1 MTIQAAVNAAAPGSV
16 VTIPAGTYNEGVI
29 IGKPLTLRAAGLVN
43 IRAPEGMAGIR
54 IGANDVTVEGPF
66 DIVAPRDDGIEGNDV
81 MRATVRGV
89 TCHDCGES
97 GIQFNW
103 SEWITIERCIVY
115 KNARLSWYSGI
126 SVYQCRNLSGDKT
139 TPGPRTI
146 IRGNI
151 CHDNWTF
158 AGAATDGNGI
168 IVDDNNS
175 TQDSA
180 FPAWRFPTLVEN
192 NLCYRNGGKGIAV
205 AWSDFTTVRRNTCV
219 GNNGD
224 PRNDATWRGDISVQS
239 SRDCIVEDNI
249 AVVDPTT
256 HPSSTALGA
265 YGGENARNVWRGN
278 FAFGGPLVKRE
289 PTANNPI
296 PATANRL
303 GVDPQLVMYVPNNP
317 AAAAAGW
324 RPANAGAVPPKEPT
338 VMAIA
343 ALLAALDATMKNVE
357 TRLAALE
364 GRAGGDPAALA
375 RIAAVEDKIGE
386 LQYFAQRIK
395 DLG

>member
-1 MTIQAAVNAAAPGSV
+1 MTIQAAINAAAPGSV
-16 VTIPAGTYNEGVI
+16 VTIPAGTYAEGVV
-29 IGKPLTLRAAGLVN
+29 IGKPMTLRAAGVVN

-54 IGANDVTVEGPF
+54 INASDVTVEGPF
-66 DIVAPRDDGIEGNDV
+66 DIVAPRDDGIEGNGV
-81 MRATVRGV
+81 LRAVVRGV
-89 TCHDCGES
+89 ICHDCGES

-103 SEWITIERCIVY
+103 SEWLTIENCRAY
-115 KNARLSWYSGI
+115 RNARLSWYSGI
-126 SVYQCRNLSGDKT
+126 SVYQCRNLSGDTT
-139 TPGPRTI
+139 TPGPRTV
-146 IRGNI
+146 IRGNV
-151 CHDNWTF
+151 CYENWTY

-168 IVDDNNS
+168 IVDDMNS

-205 AWSDFTTVRRNTCV
+205 AWSDFTTVRRNTV
-219 GNNGD
+219 LWNNGD
-224 PRNDATWRGDISVQS
+224 PRNGATWRGDLSVQS
-239 SRDCIVEDNI
+239 SRDCVIEDNI
-249 AVVDPTT
+249 AIVDPAT

-296 PATANRL
+296 PATANKL
-303 GVDPQLVMYVPNNP
+303 GVDPQLVNFVPSNP

-324 RPANAGAVPPKEPT
+324 RPVAAPAPDPEEPT
-338 VMAIA
+338 IMEIA
-343 ALLAALDATMKNVE
+343 ALIAALKTTLENVE

-364 GRAGGDPAALA
+364 ARPTDPEIAGRVAAAEAKL
-375 RIAAVEDKIGE
+375 GE
-386 LQYFAQRIK
+386 LDAFAQRVK
-395 DLG
+395 DVG